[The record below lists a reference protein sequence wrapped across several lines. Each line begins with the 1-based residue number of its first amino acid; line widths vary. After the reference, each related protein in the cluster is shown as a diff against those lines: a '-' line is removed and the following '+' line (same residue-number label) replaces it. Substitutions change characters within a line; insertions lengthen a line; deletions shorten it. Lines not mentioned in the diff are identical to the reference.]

1 MILLDRD
8 KDIHVGKTISE
19 IKADGFGTGLTLCEQ
34 IDIVFTD
41 GSKVILRTDW
51 RGQDCYISEYTNETN
66 T

>member
-8 KDIHVGKTISE
+8 KSIHVGKTISE
-19 IKADGFGTGLTLCEQ
+19 IQADGFGTGLHMCEQ
-34 IDIVFTD
+34 IAIVFTD

-51 RGQDCYISEYTNETN
+51 RAQDCYISEHTNEPN